1 MRQNG
6 KFSSEKKETFLPKLI
21 CASSDESADILY
33 ASGFHA
39 PDEFLYFET
48 AERRGIVVSP
58 LEYSR
63 ACAEAKKGVEVIDRS
78 ALMRECGP
86 DKPFLPFFSR
96 HLGVSRWCV
105 PERFPLKTAI
115 ELSEAG
121 IEVICAK
128 APFFPAREC
137 KTRVEIAAIAK
148 SVRATEEMMKLLH
161 AMLAESKVN
170 AQGCLELAGKVL
182 TCEGLRAEIEGN
194 FKRMGYTASRTIIAC
209 GVQSA
214 APHNIGS
221 GPVRVGEVLVAD
233 IFPRSDATGYWGDM
247 TRTFLK
253 GRAPKHI
260 LRAYRAV
267 QKASEVALGM
277 IRAGVIASRLSRGA
291 EGFRSRAR
299 HDPCGRH
306 RLRSSCRGGEDD
318 GGARIPDRAEARRNA
333 LRLHSRS
340 RTRRRAGNSRRA
352 ARFTAQPAS
361 PPQGKCRQ
369 RRTRALRSGLGRN
382 PPGGSGCCDRNG
394 VPELQHDGKGA

>member
-6 KFSSEKKETFLPKLI
+6 NFSSRKHETFFPKLI

-33 ASGFHA
+33 AGGFHA

-48 AERRGIVVSP
+48 EQRRGIVVSP

-63 ACAEAKKGVEVIDRS
+63 ACAEVKKGIEVIDRS

-86 DKPFLPFFSR
+86 DRPFLPFFSR

-105 PERFPLKTAI
+105 PERFPLKAAI
-115 ELSEAG
+115 ELSDAG

-137 KTRVEIAAIAK
+137 KTREEIAAIAK
-148 SVRATEEMMKLLH
+148 SVKATEEMMRLLH

-170 AQGCLELAGKVL
+170 AQGCLELAGQVV
-182 TCEGLRAEIEGN
+182 TCEFLRAEIEGN
-194 FKRMGYTASRTIIAC
+194 FKRMGYTASRTILAC

-221 GPVRVGEVLVAD
+221 GPVRAGEPLVAD
-233 IFPRSDATGYWGDM
+233 IFPRSDTTGYWGDM

-253 GRAPKHI
+253 GRAPKHV

-267 QKASEVALGM
+267 QKASETALGM
-277 IRAGVIASRLSRGA
+277 IRAGVAASEVHIAAAKTMEEL
-291 EGFRSRAR
+291 GFRTGRKR
-299 HDPCGRH
+299 GGMPCGFIH
-306 RLRSSCRGGEDD
+306 
-318 GGARIPDRAEARRNA
+318 
-333 LRLHSRS
+333 
-340 RTRRRAGNSRRA
+340 
-352 ARFTAQPAS
+352 
-361 PPQGKCRQ
+361 
-369 RRTRALRSGLGRN
+369 GLGHGVGLEIHEGPRVSPLNTRPLRRGNVVSVEPGLYDPDWGGIRLEDLVAVTGTGCRN
-382 PPGGSGCCDRNG
+382 FNTMEK
-394 VPELQHDGKGA
+394 ELEIP